1 MLAAHPR
8 LHHGTGKCSYWQVF
22 HKEMKQLSVFL
33 LFQISVLSSF
43 TILFSFSIFITGSE
57 GLHYF
62 DKTFQGSGTIC
73 PCSAAPARATRGPAR
88 HGSRS
93 CLELPLFC
101 STALSS
107 LKGGTDAQA
116 PNGFFRPRLPIVSCC
131 TWGTVPGMKLCLH
144 SWTRPCFVS
153 YFFEHHWILFAKNL
167 VFSIFIL

>member
-22 HKEMKQLSVFL
+22 HEEMKQLSVFL

-62 DKTFQGSGTIC
+62 DKTCQGSGTIC

-93 CLELPLFC
+93 CLELPLLFYC
-101 STALSS
+101 TVFPQR
-107 LKGGTDAQA
+107 GTDAQA
-116 PNGFFRPRLPIVSCC
+116 PNGFFRPRLSHRVVLH
-131 TWGTVPGMKLCLH
+131 WGTVPGMKLCLH